1 MIVSLR
7 DVMIAQMKT
16 LMTLFTIPSQNRQIG
31 ESRRCVCYVMEI
43 SGGVLLLLIM
53 PLITGTISGTDV
65 SSCDSCHDEATC
77 QESQERV
84 DSFSRFSCVCKDGF
98 VGDGVACY
106 DPLTCSDGSCC
117 SQGYQW
123 APDSGCVDF
132 DECSLSDPPCTAPW
146 LCQNTPGSFECL
158 TPASLSRSA
167 ISSPSVQFRCG
178 DTMCPAGMDCV
189 GNNGTSCGDPCES
202 YTVLDD
208 EWRST
213 EFRYNNSNQANCDR
227 NIEWLGWYRLFLGD
241 NSARI
246 PERCIDE
253 NRCGT
258 HAPLWITEPH
268 PTQSGQIVT
277 RTVCNAWLSQCCH
290 FDSHNIHVKLCSRA
304 DSSYYVYKLVKPSTC
319 RLAYCAEANGTGS
332 FTTPEP
338 DSTTTPE
345 ETHTPT
351 TSHSTTPPSIK
362 EGEVRLANGGNSYCS
377 GRVEIFL
384 RGQWGTVCDDI
395 WNLNH
400 AQVVCRQ
407 LGCGR
412 GLAAPQR
419 AHFGPGRGPIWL
431 DNVRCTGRES
441 KLSECTHQ
449 GIGSHNCNHNEDA
462 GVVCEAASPLR
473 LSNSNDRCSG
483 RVEVYHNGQWGTVC
497 DDIWDLTNANVVC
510 GQLDCGVARLALHSA
525 AFGQGS
531 GPIWLDDVRCYGNET
546 SLTSCRHLGFG
557 RHNCVHSEDASVICE
572 ASEPSL
578 HPSHLICGSDKIQVG
593 LDSLFITRVGY
604 NPLTGNLA
612 VRNCSWARV
621 QGGVVWYEADA
632 QAGAC
637 GNTLK
642 TNSTHAV
649 YSNSLFLYP
658 TSNASFSVPASLPF
672 SCVYPLNA
680 DSRLNVAVRPVLVTE
695 GGVVGSGAK
704 ARAAMVLFRNSNYT
718 DPYPAGAVV
727 LAVGSPLYVGVSVDK
742 RDPSLAL
749 VLEDCFASHS
759 SNPDNPERYSFIHN
773 KCPTDRQQVSVVE
786 SGSSLR
792 ARFSALFFLLQGEYR
807 DVYLHC
813 SLSLCDRRRYSCIPS
828 CTRRAQRAI
837 SKFTPI
843 KPLTVGP
850 IIWKG
855 KFI

>member
-1 MIVSLR
+1 MG
-7 DVMIAQMKT
+7 
-16 LMTLFTIPSQNRQIG
+16 IPRG
-31 ESRRCVCYVMEI
+31 TF
-43 SGGVLLLLIM
+43 LLLL
-53 PLITGTISGTDV
+53 LQLVTRGSGLVV
-65 SSCDSCHDEATC
+65 SSCDACHDEATC

-202 YTVLDD
+202 YTVLGD

-213 EFRYNNSNQANCDR
+213 QNGFEPSNVMCDNR
-227 NIEWLGWYRLFLGD
+227 VEWRGWYRLFLGGY
-241 NSARI
+241 SARI
-246 PERCIDE
+246 PEGCVHGFK
-253 NRCGT
+253 CGT
-258 HAPLWITEPH
+258 HITMTLNQAH
-268 PTQSGQIVT
+268 PTQSDGIVT
-277 RTVCNAWLSQCCH
+277 RSICNTWANDCCGIQNIPAEH
-290 FDSHNIHVKLCSRA
+290 IHVKLCSTA
-304 DSSYYVYKLVKPSTC
+304 SSSYYVYKLVKPRVC
-319 RLAYCAEANGTGS
+319 HYAYCAEVHESGS
-332 FTTPEP
+332 FTPEP
-338 DSTTTPE
+338 DLTSMATTDFMETTPPETTQVMETTGASTRPRTTTAMETTGAPTRPRTTAAMETTHRYSTT
-345 ETHTPT
+345 
-351 TSHSTTPPSIK
+351 TTPPSTN
-362 EGEVRLANGGNSYCS
+362 EGEVRLANGGNSSCS
-377 GRVEIFL
+377 GRVEIFH

-395 WNLNH
+395 WDLKH

-412 GLAAPQR
+412 ALSAPHG
-419 AHFGPGRGPIWL
+419 AYFGPGTGPIWL
-431 DNVRCTGRES
+431 DNVRCTGNES

-449 GIGSHNCNHNEDA
+449 GIGSHNCNHYEDA
-462 GVVCEAASPLR
+462 GVVCE
-473 LSNSNDRCSG
+473 G
-483 RVEVYHNGQWGTVC
+483 
-497 DDIWDLTNANVVC
+497 
-510 GQLDCGVARLALHSA
+510 
-525 AFGQGS
+525 
-531 GPIWLDDVRCYGNET
+531 
-546 SLTSCRHLGFG
+546 
-557 RHNCVHSEDASVICE
+557 
-572 ASEPSL
+572 SEPSL
-578 HPSHLICGSDKIQVG
+578 RPSRLICGSDKIQVG
-593 LDSLFITRVGY
+593 VDSVVITSAGY
-604 NPLTGNLA
+604 NPLAGNLA
-612 VRNCSWARV
+612 VHNCSWARV
-621 QGGVVWYEADA
+621 QGDVVWYEADA
-632 QAGAC
+632 QADAC
-637 GNTLK
+637 GNTLT

-658 TSNASFSVPASLPF
+658 SSNASFSVPASLPF

-704 ARAAMVLFRNSNYT
+704 ARAAMVLFRNSDYT
-718 DPYPAGAVV
+718 DPYAAGAVV
-727 LAVGSPLYVGVSVDK
+727 LPVGSPLYVGVSVDK

-828 CTRRAQRAI
+828 CTRRAQRSV
-837 SKFTPI
+837 SKSTPI
-843 KPLTVGP
+843 TPLTIGP
-850 IIWKG
+850 ITWKYG
-855 KFI
+855 SHEGSGF